1 MRKFKVVHKI
11 RAYPHI
17 YLQVKIYA
25 NHVVA
30 IIARMKRMS
39 RKDGLDVMKNVE
51 DGSITGVQVFLEN
64 QDTPLNS
71 YVSVR

>member
-1 MRKFKVVHKI
+1 M
-11 RAYPHI
+11 
-17 YLQVKIYA
+17 KIYA

-71 YVSVR
+71 YVISELGAVAIGF